1 MDPNLYRVIHVLA
14 VILLAGLAFA
24 AFANP
29 AQTAKRKV
37 LLASGVCSLLAL
49 IAGFGLVAKL
59 GVPFPFPTWI
69 LVKLGCWLGLS
80 AMAGLAYRQPK
91 NIPWLAGISI
101 ALLLLALC
109 MVYYRGGL
117 E

>member
-1 MDPNLYRVIHVLA
+1 MDPNLYRVIHVFA

-29 AQTAKRKV
+29 AKTSKRKV
-37 LLASGVCSLLAL
+37 LMASGICSLLAL

-59 GVPFPFPTWI
+59 GIPFPFPAWI
-69 LVKLGCWLGLS
+69 LVKLFCWLGLS
-80 AMAGLAYRQPK
+80 AMAGIAYRQPK
-91 NIPWLAGISI
+91 KIPWLAGISI
-101 ALLLLALC
+101 VLLLLAICL
-109 MVYYRGGL
+109 VYYRGGL

>member
-1 MDPNLYRVIHVLA
+1 MDPKIYSVIHVLA
-14 VILLAGLAFA
+14 IILLAGLAFA

-29 AQTAKRKV
+29 AKTAKRNV
-37 LLASGVCSLLAL
+37 LLASGICSLLAL

-59 GVPFPFPTWI
+59 SIPFPFPAWI
-69 LVKLGCWLGLS
+69 LVKIFCWLGLS
-80 AMAGLAYRQPK
+80 AMAGIAYRQPK
-91 NIPWLAGISI
+91 KIPWLAGISI

-109 MVYYRGGL
+109 MVYFRGGF

>member
-29 AQTAKRKV
+29 EKTLKREV
-37 LLASGVCSLLAL
+37 LIASGVCSLLAL

-59 GVPFPFPTWI
+59 GIPFPFPAWI
-69 LVKLGCWLGLS
+69 LVKLVCWLGLS
-80 AMAGLAYRQPK
+80 AMAGIAYRLP
-91 NIPWLAGISI
+91 NRIPWLAGASI
-101 ALLLLALC
+101 ALILLALC
-109 MVYYRGGL
+109 MVYFRGGL

>member
-1 MDPNLYRVIHVLA
+1 MDPNIYRVIHVLA

-24 AFANP
+24 SFANP

-37 LLASGVCSLLAL
+37 LIASGVCSLLAL

-59 GVPFPFPTWI
+59 GIPFPFPTWI

-80 AMAGLAYRQPK
+80 AMAGIAYRQPK